1 MTWDNFKAGLGDREK
16 ALPGVYGMALTEC
29 DRPVFDVLE
38 VGSGWGIFSRS
49 VLEGSLVKLTTIDKR
64 DILEEFCL
72 RTEGF
77 GDRVE
82 RIVGDSR
89 MVLPELKLAS
99 KEYDLAMVDG
109 SHLYHDCLN
118 DLQLVWDMLRPGGSL
133 LIDDVLHPHNFDD
146 DYGVARALWDF
157 MTGAQIEEFRFMKVG
172 SGGVGCNKKNNMSVV
187 CKKCGV
193 YIEWIKTENGK
204 LMPVDPELK
213 TIVTKEGKTVRGYI
227 THWSTCPNVNE
238 FKKK

>member
-16 ALPGVYGMALTEC
+16 ALPGVYQDAFFGMYKPGQSFE
-29 DRPVFDVLE
+29 RILE
-38 VGSGWGIFSRS
+38 VGSGWGIFARS
-49 VLEGSLVKLTTIDKR
+49 ILECHPRIRLTTIDKR

-82 RIVGDSR
+82 RIIGDSR
-89 MVLPELKLAS
+89 MVLPELKLAG

-109 SHLYHDCLN
+109 SHLYSDCLN

-172 SGGVGCNKKNNMSVV
+172 SGGLAIIKK
-187 CKKCGV
+187 
-193 YIEWIKTENGK
+193 
-204 LMPVDPELK
+204 
-213 TIVTKEGKTVRGYI
+213 
-227 THWSTCPNVNE
+227 
-238 FKKK
+238 